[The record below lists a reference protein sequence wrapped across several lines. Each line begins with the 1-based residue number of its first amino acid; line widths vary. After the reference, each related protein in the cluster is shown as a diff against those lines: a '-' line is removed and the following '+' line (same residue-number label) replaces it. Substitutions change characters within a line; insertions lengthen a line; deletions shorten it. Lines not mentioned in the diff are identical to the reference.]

1 MGRDQKTDT
10 KYDSIS
16 KHMTKWNKLREDFAV
31 TKKYVYLAN
40 AAIAPIPVP
49 VYNKV
54 SEFYSEVLNHGETS
68 WNQWVGKTEET
79 KDLCAKF
86 IGADTRDEIA
96 LTHSTSEGM
105 NIVAHMLSDKGA
117 ILSNELEF
125 PSSNLPWL
133 NKNVDNIKFVKA
145 RDGNKI
151 LINDISK
158 MIDKEEECTVK
169 NSNNNEGDNNN
180 NNINNNNNNNKRTKT
195 IVTSH
200 VQYSTGFR
208 QDLEGLHKLTK
219 RNGLYF
225 VVNSTQSLGVLYFNV
240 KDFGVD
246 FMVSNGHKW
255 MLSSFGIGILY
266 IKKKYLRDPEN
277 FKPPFFSQSGQRRRE
292 NFNNNM
298 KVDVS
303 GTAARFEIGTPHF
316 ANIIALN
323 TAIKYIS
330 RIGINQ
336 IERRILSI
344 TDYLIDKL
352 QNLNLEIL
360 SPIEDRKYRSG
371 IVVFKSNKRK
381 KPIDIVTELQKRE
394 RIIVSARGKGIRV
407 SPHFYNNEEDIDRL
421 VTALKR

>member
-54 SEFYSEVLNHGETS
+54 SEFYREVLNYGETS
-68 WNQWVGKTEET
+68 WDQWVGKTEET

-158 MIDKEEECTVK
+158 MIDKEEESTVK
-169 NSNNNEGDNNN
+169 NSYNNEGDNNN
-180 NNINNNNNNNKRTKT
+180 NNNNYKRTKT

-208 QDLEGLHKLTK
+208 QDLERLHKLTK

-266 IKKKYLRDPEN
+266 IKKKYLLDPEN
-277 FKPPFFSQSGQRRRE
+277 FEPPFFSQSGQRRRE

-360 SPIEDRKYRSG
+360 SPIEDRKDRSG
-371 IVVFKSNKRK
+371 IIVFKSNKRK